1 MAAGPDTNPCGRV
14 KKIRKKSLATP
25 TMAAL
30 GHLWF
35 CSTTS
40 TVLFN
45 ERTIFFSHN
54 ILT

>member
-1 MAAGPDTNPCGRV
+1 MAAGPDTNLCGRV

-25 TMAAL
+25 IIAAL
-30 GHLWF
+30 GHLRF

-40 TVLFN
+40 GVLSN